1 MPNESSPIDEIHQYT
16 NTRDEFMG
24 WNEPNDNNRDPWGG
38 RRNEQGPPD
47 LDEIV
52 RKMQD
57 KLSGLFGRRPR
68 GPQST
73 QNEPSASVWVLVG
86 VLAVLVLGYE
96 MFWRIDSAERGVVLR
111 FGKYVTTL
119 QPGPHFR
126 LPRPIEKVIKVN
138 IEQIRGFTVSARMLT
153 KDENISDLELAVQ
166 YRIKDVS
173 SYLLKIA
180 DPDETVTRTAESAI
194 RETIGRNG
202 FDFVI
207 NEGRAQVAADAGK
220 LMQEML
226 DVYQSGIEVTSV
238 NMLSATAPEE
248 VKSAFDDAI
257 KSREDKQRK
266 INEAEAY
273 RNENVE
279 RAQGEAARIRLESE
293 AYQKQVV
300 SRAEGEASRFE
311 QLLTAFEQAPEVTRQ
326 RLYLETVE
334 QVLAGSNKVLIEGNG
349 GGNLTYLPLD
359 KLLERVQDS
368 DDSTLVQDPS
378 VPDLDKYPTPGSL
391 EDRQREVS
399 RLREAR

>member
-1 MPNESSPIDEIHQYT
+1 
-16 NTRDEFMG
+16 MG

-47 LDEIV
+47 LDQVV
-52 RKMQD
+52 RKMQE
-57 KLSGLFGRRPR
+57 KLSGMFGRRPR
-68 GPQST
+68 GPTRAGS
-73 QNEPSASVWVLVG
+73 EPPPATVWMLLAALAAMILV
-86 VLAVLVLGYE
+86 YD

-126 LPRPIEKVIKVN
+126 FPRPIEKVIKVN
-138 IEQIRGFTVSARMLT
+138 IEQIRGFTVKASMLT

-173 SYLLKIA
+173 SYLLRIA

-207 NEGRAQVAADAGK
+207 NEGRAEVAADAGK

-226 DVYQSGIEVTSV
+226 DHYQSGIEVTSV

-293 AYQKQVV
+293 AYRKQVV

-311 QLLTAFEQAPEVTRQ
+311 QLLAAYEKAPEVTRQ

-334 QVLAGSNKVLIEGNG
+334 QVLAGSSKVMIEGNG
-349 GGNLTYLPLD
+349 AGNLTYLPLD
-359 KLLERVQDS
+359 KLMERAKSPAV
-368 DDSTLVQDPS
+368 TTA
-378 VPDLDKYPTPGSL
+378 VPDSGVPDPDRYSGSTI
-391 EDRQREVS
+391 DRD
-399 RLREAR
+399 REANRVRGTR